1 MNTNKTASRAMQRA
15 WALLLAVALCLG
27 LTPTTAW
34 AAAENAPANSA
45 AAAQTAVGTATLTI
59 VQGVGY
65 SGPQALINKSY
76 EFKGEATVADLFE
89 AAKTAGDLKDYAFNS
104 SGYLDSVTLA
114 SGVEVKAPS
123 DWSSY
128 WSIYKNDYAA
138 GFDQSKPN
146 EGKDVDTL
154 IDGDAF
160 QFAWCD
166 SVSNIAPTAEQW
178 NTLTDAAMSGSEI
191 AGDSTKDEVGSATLA
206 IVRGIDYDGPK
217 AVLNKTYAFTQD
229 ATVENLFAAAKAA
242 GDIKEYAFN
251 DYGYLD
257 SVTLVNGEAI
267 TTPSDWSSSWS
278 IYKNDQMAGLD
289 QQNKPNEGKN
299 VDALADGDAFQFA
312 WCDSAPNI
320 APTSEQWKAL
330 SAAAVPGDATVEGNV
345 AVNPTPPNTKV
356 DVATL
361 DGSLNAV
368 YRTLF
373 ANLSDTLKGSGG
385 ASERNISSWK
395 AMEAAAIGQI
405 GIVDVDAAIS
415 DAVAAYSAPKD
426 NNLQRCII
434 VLTALGVDPTKVPS
448 GQDTVNLVDK
458 LANDA
463 SAVTAY
469 PTSAAFALLAYASG
483 SYQVD
488 ADAVNAPRVLIDKL
502 AAAQSAA
509 GGYMSMGAV
518 DVDTTAMVI
527 PALASY
533 QGDVTAK
540 EALDKAVAALRTT
553 QKEDGGFGNLN
564 STAVAVIALCS
575 IGIDPSSEDEWAESG
590 ATPLKALLAS
600 AKSDMSGFAV
610 STGMQEDMVNEQG
623 FRALIAYQG
632 LKNTGAAYNIYTQA
646 KLGQAA
652 LPADDN
658 KQKPQDED
666 TTVPAKAID
675 KKMLAKTGDST
686 LPLTAG
692 ASAVALSALVGA
704 VIALRRTKGRNDSLL
719 HR

>member
-15 WALLLAVALCLG
+15 WALLLAAALCLG
-27 LTPTTAW
+27 LTPATAW
-34 AAAENAPANSA
+34 AEGGSAPADSAPAAQA
-45 AAAQTAVGTATLTI
+45 AAGTVTLTI

-76 EFKGEATVADLFE
+76 EFKGKATVADLFE

-123 DWSSY
+123 DWTSY
-128 WSIYKNDYAA
+128 WSIYKNDQAA
-138 GFDQSKPN
+138 GFDQTKPE
-146 EGKDVDTL
+146 EGKNIDAL
-154 IDGDAF
+154 ADGDAF

-178 NTLTDAAMSGSEI
+178 KVLAGVATAGSGI
-191 AGDSTKDEVGSATLA
+191 AGDATKDKAGSATLS
-206 IVRGIDYDGPK
+206 IVKSVDYTGPK

-242 GDIKEYAFN
+242 GDIKDYAFN
-251 DYGYLD
+251 SSGYLD

-267 TTPSDWSSSWS
+267 TTPSDRSSSWS
-278 IYKNDQMAGLD
+278 IYKNDQAAGFD
-289 QQNKPNEGKN
+289 QAKPEEGKN
-299 VDALADGDAFQFA
+299 IDALADGDAFQFA
-312 WCDSAPNI
+312 WCDSVSNI

-330 SAAAVPGDATVEGNV
+330 SAAAVPGDETAEGDG

-356 DVATL
+356 DVAAL
-361 DGSLNAV
+361 DGSLNTV

-373 ANLSDTLKGSGG
+373 TNLSGTLAGSGG
-385 ASERNISSWK
+385 VSERNISSWK
-395 AMEAAAIGQI
+395 AMEAAAIGQVD
-405 GIVDVDAAIS
+405 IVDVDAAIS
-415 DAVAAYSAPKD
+415 EALSAYNAPKD

-458 LANDA
+458 LASDA

-502 AAAQSAA
+502 AAAQSTA
-509 GGYMSMGAV
+509 GGYMSMGTV

-533 QGDVTAK
+533 QGDATAK

-575 IGIDPSSEDEWAESG
+575 IGIDPSSEDEWAASG

-652 LPADDN
+652 LPADDD

-666 TTVPAKAID
+666 TTVPAKVSD
-675 KKMLAKTGDST
+675 KKMLAKTGDGAI
-686 LPLTAG
+686 PFAAG

-704 VIALRRTKGRNDSLL
+704 VIALRRTKDRNDSLL